1 MICIISSIVGYG
13 QIQKIQIQ
21 KQFATRRLVQAKKPE
36 SEAREATVTG
46 RDQRTGSK
54 IYNWKNKPKAL
65 TQTCRLDVGL
75 QTTSYSPFAETMRLS
90 LPLSRYSE
98 LLNNLL
104 RKSHFPTT
112 CIWRRRWGNP
122 IEISPIL
129 LT

>member
-21 KQFATRRLVQAKKPE
+21 KQFATRRLVQAKKLE
-36 SEAREATVTG
+36 SEAREATVTE

-98 LLNNLL
+98 LFVES
-104 RKSHFPTT
+104 RIFPPRVFGAAVGVTPLKFHQY
-112 CIWRRRWGNP
+112 C
-122 IEISPIL
+122 
-129 LT
+129 